1 MSKVCGVTGNVTD
14 LTARGFDRGK
24 PGLPDRFGAGRSQPK
39 GGRSRFAARQ
49 ARVTKGVEGKSPIRW
64 NTIDGYRT
72 TTRKPMVENIADI
85 RWRWTA
91 RRSAAKCWIASSPA
105 GARQRLSLLAL
116 RLANGIAHL
125 YWAAVEVVDAQ
136 LHLNLLGA
144 DATGLPDGQLTQRA
158 LVIMD
163 AVGIDRVLIV
173 ETGTTPPTPEEV
185 SPTGHVRRRF
195 NLSQHAVAAAPH
207 RFAWVGRVD
216 YDDPEVE
223 DQVAR
228 LRSAGAIALRV
239 VPLPETPAMAAFER
253 GEHSRLLAAAR
264 RYRLPVFVWLPGRTQ
279 LLPHYLRDFPE
290 LPFILDH
297 AGTFFEPLPNAA
309 LRPQIDRRFQPAT
322 RHVGERL
329 HSAAIRRVLGA
340 VAAAHDRLA
349 GAVGRRS
356 RVVGRT
362 ARTLLSWPG

>member
-1 MSKVCGVTGNVTD
+1 MVGRRLVPGRARPMSKVCGVTRNVTD

-163 AVGIDRVLIV
+163 AVGVDRRDWHN
-173 ETGTTPPTPEEV
+173 TTYTRGSFTHRSCATKVQPI
-185 SPTGHVRRRF
+185 
-195 NLSQHAVAAAPH
+195 AA
-207 RFAWVGRVD
+207 RGGGR
-216 YDDPEVE
+216 
-223 DQVAR
+223 AASFCLGWSRR
-228 LRSAGAIALRV
+228 LR
-239 VPLPETPAMAAFER
+239 
-253 GEHSRLLAAAR
+253 
-264 RYRLPVFVWLPGRTQ
+264 
-279 LLPHYLRDFPE
+279 
-290 LPFILDH
+290 
-297 AGTFFEPLPNAA
+297 
-309 LRPQIDRRFQPAT
+309 
-322 RHVGERL
+322 
-329 HSAAIRRVLGA
+329 
-340 VAAAHDRLA
+340 
-349 GAVGRRS
+349 RS
-356 RVVGRT
+356 
-362 ARTLLSWPG
+362 